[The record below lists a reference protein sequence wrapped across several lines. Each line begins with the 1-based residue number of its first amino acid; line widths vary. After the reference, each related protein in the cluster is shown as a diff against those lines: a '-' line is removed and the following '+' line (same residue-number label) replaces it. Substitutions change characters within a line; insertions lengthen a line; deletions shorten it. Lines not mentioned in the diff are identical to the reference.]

1 MDDSLSVS
9 SHSSTTQENDSLE
22 FEKYQAIEE
31 LIRFKGQNKFLN
43 LLK

>member
-22 FEKYQAIEE
+22 FERYQAIEE
-31 LIRFKGQNKFLN
+31 IIRLKGQDNLMN